1 MPFSSHDRRILLAV
15 KGVGPTVVAR
25 LEQLGYSDFAQL
37 AGADVQGI
45 VESAAALVGSTCWKN
60 SPQAKAA
67 IQGAISAAA
76 GASQTPNTSGLVGKP
91 ELPEHAIGELAG
103 MANLGPK
110 SAAIL
115 AAAGIQSREH
125 LTMLGSVAAFA
136 MARRSGAPVSLN
148 LLWAIEGAL
157 TGEPWQ
163 KVAREHR
170 ASLLLALD
178 SHGVGG

>member
-1 MPFSSHDRRILLAV
+1 MPFSLPDRQILLAV
-15 KGVGPTVVAR
+15 KGVGPTVIAR
-25 LEQLGYSDFAQL
+25 LEQLGYADLAQL
-37 AGADVQGI
+37 AGADVEGI
-45 VESAAALVGSTCWKN
+45 VEGAAALVGSTCWNN

-67 IQGAISAAA
+67 IQGAIGAAA
-76 GASQTPNTSGLVGKP
+76 GASQAAGPSGPVNKSQ
-91 ELPEHAIGELAG
+91 LPGHAIGELAG

-125 LTMLGSVAAFA
+125 LAMLGSVAAFA
-136 MARRSGAPVSLN
+136 MAKRSGTPVSLN

-157 TGEPWQ
+157 TGQSWQ